1 MRHALLTLFLA
12 LPASAQ
18 DTVDWSGTGC
28 RMVLTPDK
36 PHVAEITCLN
46 RLTGGVQN
54 NEGALSVDGFAV
66 GVVATMFPGDVPDEF
81 VVIPPEGYVSVPPAL
96 VLDEHARGV
105 AVIREW
111 VGM

>member
-1 MRHALLTLFLA
+1 
-12 LPASAQ
+12 
-18 DTVDWSGTGC
+18 
-28 RMVLTPDK
+28 MVLTPDK

-96 VLDEHARGV
+96 VLDEEAAGV
-105 AVIREW
+105 VRVMEW
-111 VGM
+111 VGF

>member
-1 MRHALLTLFLA
+1 MRAILASLALA

-54 NEGALSVDGFAV
+54 NEGALVVGGFQV
-66 GVVATMFPGDVPDEF
+66 GVGATMFPGDVQDEF
-81 VVIPPEGYVSVPPAL
+81 VVIPPDGYVAVPPVL
-96 VLDEHARGV
+96 VLDEGTAGV
-105 AVIREW
+105 VRVLPW
-111 VGM
+111 LGF